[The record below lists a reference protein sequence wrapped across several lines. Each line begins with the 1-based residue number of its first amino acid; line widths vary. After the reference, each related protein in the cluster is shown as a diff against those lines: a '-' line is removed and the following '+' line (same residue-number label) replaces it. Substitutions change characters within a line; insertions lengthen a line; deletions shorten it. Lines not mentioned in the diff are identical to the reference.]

1 MCTHKVLVNG
11 GNVEHSTMQTP
22 KKTQVISLSNPL
34 ISIKDSNNRTIMNTT
49 EENWTLEY
57 ARLKARVEVL
67 ERNQRNFMGQD
78 LQCLS
83 LKELQN
89 LEQQLDSALK
99 QVRSRRVVKPCK
111 PWNQL
116 IYEDISVLQEKG
128 SLSVSSTQIRRKV
141 NLFTVQHH
149 KHNGT
154 EQEGNKLYK
163 ETLFSIAKGA
173 SLLDASNASALIL
186 TGASL
191 PSSTISSW
199 LTFTP

>member
-111 PWNQL
+111 PW
-116 IYEDISVLQEKG
+116 G